1 MKVIYREKGCIFVL
15 SYSKPKSQ
23 NTQNDMQN
31 NYCIIM
37 AGGVGSR
44 FWPFSK
50 TDCPKQFLDFFGT
63 GRSLLQITFDRFKDL
78 VPTENI
84 YIVSNAAYKDLI
96 ISQLPSMNPN
106 HILLEPMRRN
116 TAPCIAY
123 ATYKIKARCEDANI
137 IVVPSDHLIT
147 DETEYIRV
155 LRQGLEFVDKN
166 RQSLLTLGM
175 KPTRPETG
183 YGYIQ
188 ITDGNSVLRKVK
200 TFIEKPNREIA
211 EIFLKSG
218 EFYWNSGMF
227 LWNMQAITKAM
238 EEYLP
243 EISVRFA
250 EGKNFYNTDKEQEY
264 IDTIYPTCKN
274 ISIDYGIME
283 KSDDVYVLMADF
295 GWSDLG
301 TWQSLYDLG
310 YKDEKVNVSYKCL
323 KKVYDA
329 SDNII
334 VMPEG
339 NLAVIDGLQG
349 YLIAQYNNVLLI
361 CRKDEEYKIRQFVA
375 DVEAMPNGKK
385 FI

>member
-1 MKVIYREKGCIFVL
+1 
-15 SYSKPKSQ
+15 
-23 NTQNDMQN
+23 MQN

-50 TDCPKQFLDFFGT
+50 SDYPKQFLDFFGT

-84 YIVSNAAYKDLI
+84 YIVSNAAYKKLI
-96 ISQLPSMNPN
+96 IDQLPMLKQEQV
-106 HILLEPMRRN
+106 LLEPMRRN

-123 ATYKIKARCEDANI
+123 AVYKIKSMCSDANI

-147 DETEYIRV
+147 NEAEYTRV
-155 LRQGLEFVDKN
+155 LREGLDFIKTHKH
-166 RQSLLTLGM
+166 SLLTLGM

-188 ITDGNSVLRKVK
+188 ISDGDGALRKVK
-200 TFIEKPNREIA
+200 TFTEKPNREMG

-227 LWNMQAITKAM
+227 LWHIDAITEAFDK
-238 EEYLP
+238 YLP
-243 EISVRFA
+243 EISSKFK
-250 EGKNFYNTDKEQEY
+250 EGKALYNTDKEQDY
-264 IDTIYPTCKN
+264 IDKIYPTCKN

-283 KSDDVYVLMADF
+283 KSDSVHVLMADF

-301 TWQSLYDLG
+301 TWQSLYEIG
-310 YKDEKVNVSYKCL
+310 YSDEKGNVSYKCM
-323 KKVYDA
+323 KKIYDA
-329 SDNII
+329 SDNLI

-339 NLAVIDGLQG
+339 NLAVIDGLKG
-349 YLIAQYNNVLLI
+349 YLIAQYNGVLLI
-361 CRKDEEYKIRQFVA
+361 CKKDEEAKIRQFVA
-375 DVEAMPNGKK
+375 DVEAMPDGKK